1 MHGACGVFVGSR
13 AGEILMR
20 AIWQDIR
27 FGGRML
33 AKHPGFTAIAVL
45 TLALGIGANT
55 AIFSLVSQVLLRRLP
70 VQNPSELVVL
80 RSPGPQRGHV
90 WSDGDEA
97 QSFSYPMYKGLR
109 DTNNVFSGMLARFV
123 FPASIAS
130 HGKTERGSGEL
141 VSGNYFDVLGVRPAL
156 GRLFFPEDD
165 RVSGAQPVVV
175 LSYTYWTLSFGGSP
189 SVLNQSLL
197 VNNTEL
203 TIVGVA
209 QAGFTGIQVGQS
221 ADIFVPLMMKARMTP
236 ERDGLQEWDNYWL
249 AVLARRKPGLST
261 AQTEAGINA
270 AYRPLLQEQLAQ
282 MKNLSWD
289 QQKRQRFLDKKV
301 LLIPGAKGRTTLQ
314 TDSGQALTALF
325 VMVALV
331 LLIACTNVAN
341 LLLAQGAAR
350 QRELAIRS
358 AMGASRGRMIRQLL
372 SESLLCAL
380 AGGAMGLMIGM
391 WLMSL
396 LTPAVASNLGIKG
409 LSTSLDPGVLSFAVA
424 ATLLSGIFFG
434 LLPAWRVTRTAVSQT
449 LKDQAATTSAGT
461 SHVGAR
467 KMLVAGQVAF
477 TMLLLAGA
485 FLFTRTLLN
494 LRKQNL
500 GLRTE
505 NVVTFAISPIL
516 NGYDAARSVALIDQL
531 RDRLSTVPGVR
542 AVGTSEIGTLTGT
555 DMGSNIEIEGTKD
568 ISPEDS
574 HVNFDPVSP
583 GYFSTLGIPLL
594 SGREF
599 NEGDGPGEPK
609 VAIISEATAKK
620 YFAGRSPLGLHLACC
635 AGNAHKPDI
644 EIVGV
649 VKDVKQNHVRSADL
663 PFIYLPYAQQPVI
676 REMTFYT
683 YTQQDPLLAVSALRS
698 TVRELDANLPI
709 FGIKTMERVVDEDL
723 FGERIVAWL
732 SAGFGTLAALLAAM
746 GIYGVLAYLVLQR
759 TREIG
764 IRIALGAETAH
775 VRFLIVKEVGTMV
788 LLGVAVGLPLAY
800 GLARFSE
807 SLLFGVHASN
817 PAIYGLGL
825 ALIAVI
831 ALAACYIPA
840 RRATRV
846 DPLAALRYE

>member
-1 MHGACGVFVGSR
+1 
-13 AGEILMR
+13 MR
-20 AIWQDIR
+20 TIWQDIR
-27 FGGRML
+27 FGARVL

-70 VQNPSELVVL
+70 VQNPNELVVL

-109 DTNNVFSGMLARFV
+109 DGNSVFSGMLARYV

-130 HGKTERGSGEL
+130 HGQTERGGGEL

-156 GRLFFPEDD
+156 GRLFLPDDD
-165 RVSGAQPVVV
+165 RVPGAQPVVV
-175 LSYTYWTLSFGGSP
+175 LSHAYWTHSFGGNP
-189 SVLNQSLL
+189 GVLNQTLL

-209 QAGFTGIQVGQS
+209 QADFTGVQVGQS
-221 ADIFVPLMMKARMTP
+221 ADIFVPLMMKAQMTP
-236 ERDGLQEWDNYWL
+236 ERNGLEEWDNYWL
-249 AVLARRKPGLST
+249 AILARRKPGLST

-289 QQKRQRFLDKKV
+289 QTKRQRFLDKKV

-358 AMGASRGRMIRQLL
+358 AMGASRGRMLQQLL
-372 SESLLCAL
+372 AESLLCAV
-380 AGGAMGLMIGM
+380 AGGAVGLMIGA
-391 WLMSL
+391 WLMNL

-409 LSTSLDPGVLSFAVA
+409 LSTSLDSGVLSFAAA
-424 ATLLSGIFFG
+424 ATLISGVFFG
-434 LLPAWRVTRTAVSQT
+434 LLPAWRVTRTAVAQT
-449 LKDQAATTSAGT
+449 LKDQATTTSAGA

-505 NVVTFAISPIL
+505 NVVTFSISPIL
-516 NGYDAARSVALIDQL
+516 NGYDASRSVALIDQL
-531 RDRLSTVPGVR
+531 RARIAAVPGVR

-555 DMGSNIEIEGTKD
+555 DMGSNVEIEGAKD
-568 ISPEDS
+568 LRPEDS

-583 GYFSTLGIPLL
+583 GYFSTLGVPLL

-599 NEGDGPGEPK
+599 NEGDGPGKAK
-609 VAIISEATAKK
+609 VAIISETMAKK
-620 YFAGRSPLGLHLACC
+620 FFAGRNPLGLHIACC
-635 AGNAHKPDI
+635 AANSGKPDI

-649 VKDVKQNHVRSADL
+649 VKNTKQGHVRDADL
-663 PFIYLPYAQQPVI
+663 PFMYLPYAQQPVI

-698 TVRELDANLPI
+698 TVRELDGNLPI
-709 FGIKTMERVVDEDL
+709 FGVKTMERVVDEDL
-723 FGERIVAWL
+723 FGERMVAVL

-746 GIYGVLAYLVLQR
+746 GIYGVLAYLVVQR

-764 IRIALGAETAH
+764 IRMALGAETAH
-775 VRFLIVKEVGTMV
+775 VRFLIVKEVGAMV
-788 LLGVAVGLPLAY
+788 ALGVAVGLPLAY

-807 SLLFGVHASN
+807 SLLFGVRAGD
-817 PAIYGLGL
+817 PMVYAGGLL
-825 ALIAVI
+825 LITLIA
-831 ALAACYIPA
+831 AAACYIPA

-846 DPLAALRYE
+846 DPLVALRYE

>member
-1 MHGACGVFVGSR
+1 VFASGCG
-13 AGEILMR
+13 EKILMR

-27 FGGRML
+27 FGARVL
-33 AKHPGFTAIAVL
+33 AKHPGFTFIAIL

-70 VQNPSELVVL
+70 VQNPSELVIL
-80 RSPGPQRGHV
+80 RSPGPMRGHV

-109 DTNNVFSGMLARFV
+109 DTNSVFSGMLARFS
-123 FPASIAS
+123 FPGSIAT
-130 HGKTERGSGEL
+130 HGQTERGSGEL

-156 GRLFFPEDD
+156 GRLFMPDD
-165 RVSGAQPVVV
+165 DKLPSAQPVVV
-175 LSYTYWTLSFGGSP
+175 LSHAYWTRRFGGDP
-189 SVLNQSLL
+189 GILNQTLL

-203 TIVGVA
+203 TVVGVV
-209 QAGFTGIQVGQS
+209 QSGFTGIQVGQS
-221 ADIFVPLMMKARMTP
+221 ADIFVPLMMKAQMTP
-236 ERDGLQEWDNYWL
+236 ERNGLEEWDNYWL
-249 AVLARRKPGLST
+249 AILARRKPGLSI

-282 MKNLSWD
+282 INGWD
-289 QQKRQRFLDKKV
+289 AQKRQKFLEKNV

-314 TDSGQALTALF
+314 TDSGQPLTALF

-350 QRELAIRS
+350 QRELAIRA

-372 SESLLCAL
+372 AESLLCAL
-380 AGGAMGLMIGM
+380 AGGTLGLLMGI
-391 WLMSL
+391 WLMDL
-396 LTPAVASNLGIKG
+396 LTPIVASNLSIKG
-409 LSTSLDPGVLSFAVA
+409 LSASLDLGVLSFAA
-424 ATLLSGIFFG
+424 GATLVSGIFFG
-434 LLPAWRVTRTAVSQT
+434 LIPAWRVTRTAVAQT
-449 LKDQAATTSAGT
+449 LKDQATTTSAGA

-477 TMLLLAGA
+477 TLLLLAGA
-485 FLFTRTLLN
+485 FLFTRTLWN

-516 NGYDAARSVALIDQL
+516 NGYDTPRSIALIDQL
-531 RDRLSTVPGVR
+531 RARMAAVPGVR
-542 AVGTSEIGTLTGT
+542 AVGTSELGTLTGS
-555 DMGSNIEIEGTKD
+555 DMGGNITIEGSKD
-568 ISPEDS
+568 LSAEDS
-574 HVNFDPVSP
+574 HTNFDPVSP
-583 GYFSTLGIPLL
+583 GYFSTLGVPLL

-599 NEGDGPGEPK
+599 NEGDGPGKAK
-609 VAIISEATAKK
+609 VAVISEAMVKK
-620 YFAGRSPLGLHLACC
+620 FFAGRNPLGLHFAFG
-635 AGNAHKPDI
+635 AGNDVKPNI

-649 VKDVKQNHVRSADL
+649 VMDVKQDHVRSADV
-663 PFIYLPYAQQPVI
+663 PFIYLPYAQQPTI
-676 REMTFYT
+676 REMTLYT

-698 TVRELDANLPI
+698 AVQGLDANLPI
-709 FGIKTMERVVDEDL
+709 FGVKTMERVVDEDL
-723 FGERIVAWL
+723 FGERMVAVL
-732 SAGFGTLAALLAAM
+732 SATFGTLAALLAAM
-746 GIYGVLAYLVLQR
+746 GIYGVLAYLVVQR

-764 IRIALGAETAH
+764 IRMALGAETAH
-775 VRFLIVKEVGTMV
+775 VRFLIIKEVGTMV

-800 GLARFSE
+800 GLARLSE
-807 SLLFGVHASN
+807 SLLFGVHAGD
-817 PAIYGLGL
+817 PAVYALGL
-825 ALIAVI
+825 ALIALI

-846 DPLAALRYE
+846 DPLIALRYE

>member
-1 MHGACGVFVGSR
+1 
-13 AGEILMR
+13 MR
-20 AIWQDIR
+20 AVWQDIR
-27 FGGRML
+27 FGARML

-55 AIFSLVSQVLLRRLP
+55 AIFSLVKQVLLTRLP
-70 VQNPSELVVL
+70 VQNPNELVIL
-80 RSPGPQRGHV
+80 RSPGPMRGHV

-109 DTNNVFSGMLARFV
+109 DTNSVFSGILARFAI
-123 FPASIAS
+123 PASIAS
-130 HGKTERGSGEL
+130 HGQTERGGGEL
-141 VSGNYFDVLGVRPAL
+141 VSGNYFDVLGVRPAV
-156 GRLFFPEDD
+156 GRLFTLEDD
-165 RVSGAQPVVV
+165 KVPGAQPVVV
-175 LSYTYWTLSFGGSP
+175 LSHAYWTRRFGGDP
-189 SVLNQSLL
+189 SILNQSLL

-221 ADIFVPLMMKARMTP
+221 ADIFVPLMMKGQMTP
-236 ERDGLQEWDNYWL
+236 ERNGLDEWDNYWL
-249 AVLARRKPGLST
+249 AILARRKPGLSM

-270 AYRPLLQEQLAQ
+270 VYRPLLQEQLA
-282 MKNLSWD
+282 KINGWD

-301 LLIPGAKGRTTLQ
+301 LLVPGAKGRTTLQ
-314 TDSGQALTALF
+314 TDSGQSLTALF

-358 AMGASRGRMIRQLL
+358 AMGASRGRILQQLL
-372 SESLLCAL
+372 AESLLCAL
-380 AGGAMGLMIGM
+380 AGGALGLLIGV
-391 WLMSL
+391 WLMNL
-396 LTPAVASNLGIKG
+396 LTPMVASNLTIKG
-409 LSTSLDPGVLSFAVA
+409 LNTSLDLGVLSFAA
-424 ATLLSGIFFG
+424 GATLVSGIFFG
-434 LLPAWRVTRTAVSQT
+434 LIPAWRVTRTAVAQT
-449 LKDQAATTSAGT
+449 LKDQATTTSAGT

-485 FLFTRTLLN
+485 FLFTRTLWN

-505 NVVTFAISPIL
+505 NIITFAISPIL
-516 NGYDAARSVALIDQL
+516 NGYDTPRSVALIDQL
-531 RDRLSTVPGVR
+531 RVRMAAVPGVR
-542 AVGTSEIGTLTGT
+542 GVGTSELGTLTGS
-555 DMGSNIEIEGTKD
+555 DMGSNITIEGSKD
-568 ISPEDS
+568 LSVEDS
-574 HVNFDPVSP
+574 HINFDPVSP
-583 GYFSTLGIPLL
+583 GYFSTLGVPLL

-599 NEGDGPGEPK
+599 NEGDGPGKSK
-609 VAIISEATAKK
+609 VAMISEAMAKK
-620 YFAGRSPLGLHLACC
+620 YFVGRNPLGLHFAFG
-635 AGNAHKPDI
+635 AGNDIKPNI

-649 VKDVKQNHVRSADL
+649 VKDVKQDHVRSGDV
-663 PFIYLPYAQQPVI
+663 PYIYLPYAQQPTI

-698 TVRELDANLPI
+698 TVRDLDANLPI
-709 FGIKTMERVVDEDL
+709 YSLKTMERVVDEDL
-723 FGERIVAWL
+723 FGERMVAAL
-732 SAGFGTLAALLAAM
+732 SATFGTLAALLAAM
-746 GIYGVLAYLVLQR
+746 GIYGVLAYLVVQR

-764 IRIALGAETAH
+764 IRMALGAETGH

-800 GLARFSE
+800 GLARLSE
-807 SLLFGVHASN
+807 SLLFGVRAGD
-817 PAIYGLGL
+817 PTVYALGL
-825 ALIAVI
+825 ALIALI

-846 DPLAALRYE
+846 DPLVALRYE